1 MITKVEVRTVSGA
14 LLTLEL
20 EDTSDGIVLEEILGL
35 DPVKATLV
43 SSSFAQMDGAQYHSS
58 RREPRNILLK
68 LGLEPDY
75 ITESVREVRTRL
87 YSFFMPKS
95 QIELRF
101 YMLDGLIV
109 NISGRVESF
118 ESPMFTRDPKVD
130 ISVMCFDPDFV
141 VLDEITLTGDTIDTE
156 IETLVEYEGTV
167 ETGIVLILNVDRT
180 LTEFT
185 VYHRPPDNVVRNLDF
200 AAELEA
206 GDVVT
211 ISTVVGDK
219 YATLVRGATVS
230 SILYG
235 VSPQSNWHQLEQGD
249 NYLRVYAEGAGVPY
263 EISYTPRYGGL

>member
-1 MITKVEVRTVSGA
+1 MITKVEVRTVSGS
-14 LLTLEL
+14 LLTMEL
-20 EDTSDGIVLEEILGL
+20 EDVSDGIVLEEILGL

-58 RREPRNILLK
+58 RREPRNLMFK

-75 ITESVREVRTRL
+75 ITESVRDVRTRL
-87 YSFFMPKS
+87 YGFFMPKS
-95 QIELRF
+95 EIRVRF
-101 YMLDGLIV
+101 FMLDGLIV
-109 NISGRVESF
+109 EITGRVETF
-118 ESPMFTRDPKVD
+118 ESAMFAKDPKVD
-130 ISVMCFDPDFV
+130 ISVMCFDPDFI
-141 VLDEITLTGDTIDTE
+141 VLDEIVLEGDTVDTE
-156 IETLVEYEGTV
+156 IPVEVEYEGTV
-167 ETGIVLILNVDRT
+167 ETGIVLVLNVDRT

-185 VYHRPPDNVVRNLDF
+185 VYHRPPDGVVRNLDF
-200 AAELEA
+200 AAALEA

-219 YATLVRGATVS
+219 YATLVRSATES

-249 NYLRVYAEGAGVPY
+249 NELWVYAVGAGVPY